1 MIAVFFAQL
10 EQALRAD
17 PAFASDWQGVIAVEV
32 GADWWYVRT
41 TGNIAQPECVHGIWG
56 GGPDLTVHV
65 ATEAAWL
72 GATTAPET
80 IPAMADAGQIS
91 TDDADSQAFTLARFG
106 AMVELR
112 NAWVLAHPLG

>member
-1 MIAVFFAQL
+1 MIVAFFAQL
-10 EQALRAD
+10 QHALRAD
-17 PAFASDWQGVIAVEV
+17 PAFASDWQGVMAIEV
-32 GADWWYVRT
+32 GAEWWYVRT
-41 TGNIAQPECVHGIWG
+41 TANVPQPECVHGIWA

-80 IPAMADAGQIS
+80 IPAIAAAGLIT
-91 TDDADSQAFTLARFG
+91 TDDPDAQAFTLARFG